1 MLLPRCSLGPT
12 RIVTLAA
19 ILSLSLIGCGKKAPE
34 AIDPN
39 AAAQKVEGSFEQASP
54 EVKTMVDNALEA
66 MANNNLPRA
75 HVLLQTL
82 VGRTDLTPDQRDVIT
97 SSLLGV
103 GEKLRESAASGDEK
117 AQEFQRM
124 HQSSK

>member
-1 MLLPRCSLGPT
+1 MVLPRCPLRPT
-12 RIVTLAA
+12 HIVALTA
-19 ILSLSLIGCGKKAPE
+19 ILALSLIGCGKKAPE

-39 AAAQKVEGSFEQASP
+39 AAAQKVEGSFDQASP
-54 EVKTMVDNALEA
+54 EVKTMVDNALDA

-75 HVLLQTL
+75 HMLLQTL
-82 VGRTDLTPDQRDVIT
+82 AARTDLTPEQRDVIT

-103 GEKLRESAASGDEK
+103 GEKLRESAAAGDEK
-117 AQEFQRM
+117 AQEFQRL